1 MKLNIP
7 KAIICT
13 VIALLAALALWQIPG
28 ADSCKWCVATGGG
41 VLTLVTLLF
50 GIGIKYNSSNVGVNI
65 RVLSLATLFIG
76 ISFNVIFALFDF
88 SVITYIIV
96 AALILMVYLL
106 LLTNLTGI
114 AKTEPDI

>member
-50 GIGIKYNSSNVGVNI
+50 GIGIKYNSSNV
-65 RVLSLATLFIG
+65 
-76 ISFNVIFALFDF
+76 
-88 SVITYIIV
+88 
-96 AALILMVYLL
+96 
-106 LLTNLTGI
+106 
-114 AKTEPDI
+114 

>member
-41 VLTLVTLLF
+41 VLTL
-50 GIGIKYNSSNVGVNI
+50 GIFRK
-65 RVLSLATLFIG
+65 
-76 ISFNVIFALFDF
+76 
-88 SVITYIIV
+88 
-96 AALILMVYLL
+96 
-106 LLTNLTGI
+106 
-114 AKTEPDI
+114 